1 MSEFIIRSKNVFSLS
16 NLYHVIKMADT
27 LKKACLD
34 IKFIRESTYEPCAIN
49 KQRQMSVVIFFN
61 VDSEVILVHVYR
73 KKEYNVSFLFK

>member
-1 MSEFIIRSKNVFSLS
+1 
-16 NLYHVIKMADT
+16 MADT

-61 VDSEVILVHVYR
+61 VNSEIILVHVYR
-73 KKEYNVSFLFK
+73 KKRI